1 MSTPPYQPPPPQDA
15 ASNPG
20 ETPGRDLASS
30 TLLPKVYEQLR
41 RLAAAKL
48 GDMPAGQTLQP
59 TALVHEAYLR
69 LTEKGDPGWESPGH
83 FYAAAAMA
91 MRWVLVD
98 HARARLADKRGGGR
112 ARVSM
117 DDTPDLSFDSAS
129 EDIIALDELVGIMER
144 HHPRQAKLL
153 MMKFFGGLTD
163 AQAAQALD
171 VAEKT
176 VSRDWR
182 FARAW
187 LLARWKGG
195 EDAPPF
201 SDLPTSP
208 GEQP

>member
-1 MSTPPYQPPPPQDA
+1 M
-15 ASNPG
+15 
-20 ETPGRDLASS
+20 ASS
-30 TLLPKVYEQLR
+30 SLLPRVYDQLR

-69 LTEKGDPGWESPGH
+69 LTERGDPGWESPGH

-112 ARVSM
+112 PRMRM

-144 HHPRQAKLL
+144 HHPRQAQLI
-153 MMKFFGGLTD
+153 MMKFFGGLSD
-163 AQAAQALD
+163 AQSAQALG

-187 LLARWKGG
+187 LLARWHGKDAGSEPGG
-195 EDAPPF
+195 QA
-201 SDLPTSP
+201 
-208 GEQP
+208 

>member
-1 MSTPPYQPPPPQDA
+1 MRSTPE
-15 ASNPG
+15 NPDPSLT
-20 ETPGRDLASS
+20 EATPRAREIASS

-144 HHPRQAKLL
+144 HHPRQAQLI
-153 MMKFFGGLTD
+153 MMKFFGGLSD
-163 AQAAQALD
+163 AQSAQALG

-187 LLARWKGG
+187 LLARWKGAG
-195 EDAPPF
+195 EGPTATESAP
-201 SDLPTSP
+201 
-208 GEQP
+208 